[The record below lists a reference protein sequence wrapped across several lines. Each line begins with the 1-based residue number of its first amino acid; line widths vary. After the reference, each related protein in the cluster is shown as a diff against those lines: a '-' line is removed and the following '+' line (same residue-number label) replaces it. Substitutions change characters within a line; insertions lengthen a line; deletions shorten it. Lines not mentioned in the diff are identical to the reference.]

1 MYPFPWRDVIS
12 VFLIFCCKLLGRGS
26 KKFHDSDPASEPST
40 RRRDGQVVLER
51 RSEDGIQGQVEI
63 PKAFFKNRRKFPN
76 PVFFDSIRL
85 DSIGWRFPSLP
96 DPSR

>member
-1 MYPFPWRDVIS
+1 MFFS
-12 VFLIFCCKLLGRGS
+12 QVFEVPQ
-26 KKFHDSDPASEPST
+26 FHDSDPASEPST

-51 RSEDGIQGQVEI
+51 RSEDGIQGQVEFR
-63 PKAFFKNRRKFPN
+63 KRFFENRRKFPN
-76 PVFFDSIRL
+76 PVCFDSVRL